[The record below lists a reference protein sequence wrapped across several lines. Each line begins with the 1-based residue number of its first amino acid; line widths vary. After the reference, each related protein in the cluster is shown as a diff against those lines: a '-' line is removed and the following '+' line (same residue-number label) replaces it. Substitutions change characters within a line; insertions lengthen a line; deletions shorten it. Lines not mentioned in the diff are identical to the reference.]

1 MAFLMS
7 WLVGV
12 VHCVGVSCSPT
23 AEPVATPDAA
33 DGELRL
39 GWSLT
44 GDGLARLGWK
54 KYDLIMLTPHI
65 KL

>member
-44 GDGLARLGWK
+44 GDGLARLG
-54 KYDLIMLTPHI
+54 
-65 KL
+65 

>member
-1 MAFLMS
+1 MYDSLCKEWWVAFLMS

-23 AEPVATPDAA
+23 AEPVATPDVP
-33 DGELRL
+33 GELRL

-44 GDGLARLGWK
+44 GDGLARLG
-54 KYDLIMLTPHI
+54 
-65 KL
+65 